1 MKNALFMLLPA
12 LLLLMSCQPEK
23 DQQAM
28 LAADITEEGAQEER
42 LIQESIL
49 DYVEGV
55 YTADTLRIYKSV
67 HPTLVKRGT
76 WFDGSRGDYVPLQD
90 MSFQQL
96 VGLTKSWNKDGS
108 QANANS
114 VREIVLYDV
123 QDKTAS
129 AKLTAVWGTDY
140 FHLAK
145 LDGKWYI
152 MNVLWQTQM
161 PQ

>member
-1 MKNALFMLLPA
+1 MKNTLFVLLPA
-12 LLLLMSCQPEK
+12 FLLIMSCEAEK
-23 DQQAM
+23 DQQAT
-28 LAADITEEGAQEER
+28 LAADITEVQTQERR
-42 LIQESIL
+42 LIQQSIL

-55 YTADTLRIYKSV
+55 YTADTLRIYRSI

-76 WFDGSRGDYVPLQD
+76 WFDGSKGDYVPLQD

-96 VGLTKSWNKDGS
+96 VELTKSWNKDGS
-108 QANANS
+108 QANAQS
-114 VREIVLYDV
+114 VREIIIYDV
-123 QDKTAS
+123 QDKTAA

-152 MNVLWQTQM
+152 MNVLWQS
-161 PQ
+161 PKPH

>member
-1 MKNALFMLLPA
+1 MKKLILVFLYLLSNTTVSGVLA
-12 LLLLMSCQPEK
+12 QKGQSSDSGLIE
-23 DQQAM
+23 QAV
-28 LAADITEEGAQEER
+28 
-42 LIQESIL
+42 L

-55 YTADTLRIYKSV
+55 YTADTTRIYRSV

-76 WFDGSRGDYVPLQD
+76 WYDRQQGDYIPLQE

-96 VGLTKSWNKDGS
+96 VDLTKAWNSDGS
-108 QANANS
+108 QADENS
-114 VREIVLYDV
+114 IREVTIYDV
-123 QDKTAS
+123 QDKTAA

-145 LDGKWYI
+145 LDGRWYI
-152 MNVLWQTQM
+152 MNVLWQSP